1 MSQEENLAVV
11 RRDLSAPDVHVDG
24 SRRIFNPAVYDGHE
38 GMRQLIR
45 EIYDAWEGFAEA
57 TTRLVP
63 VGDMVVAIQKIS
75 GRGRASMAEVHA
87 SGASVWTV
95 RHGLV
100 VRVDVFNDVDEALA
114 FAGAEE

>member
-1 MSQEENLAVV
+1 M
-11 RRDLSAPDVHVDG
+11 RRALEALSESYASGDADQALLDLSAPDVHVDG

-45 EIYDAWEGFAEA
+45 EICDAWEGFAET

-75 GRGRASMAEVHA
+75 GRGRASMAE
-87 SGASVWTV
+87 
-95 RHGLV
+95 
-100 VRVDVFNDVDEALA
+100 ALPS
-114 FAGAEE
+114 